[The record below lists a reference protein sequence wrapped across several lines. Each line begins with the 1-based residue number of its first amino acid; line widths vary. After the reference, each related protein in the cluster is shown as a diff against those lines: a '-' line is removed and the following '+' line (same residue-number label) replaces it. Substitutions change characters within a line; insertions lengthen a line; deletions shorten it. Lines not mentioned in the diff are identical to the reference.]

1 MTLRHIRIFEEVCR
15 SDCNMT
21 RAAERMHMSQP
32 AVSLAI
38 AELEEYY
45 GVKLFDRIARRLHLS
60 EAGKQFRR
68 YAQGILVTFDDME
81 KSIRNWDALG
91 KIRVGASVSIG
102 AALMPHFAKA
112 FAQECPETELTVR
125 IDRSDRLQ
133 EALINGELDVAL
145 IEGNVHH
152 ESLQA
157 QDFMEDSLAAIASP
171 DLPLPPDP
179 VPVELFLEQH
189 LLLRENGSGT
199 REIFQNAI
207 TNAGYAPPA
216 PAWESLSTAALVHA
230 AEVGLGV
237 AVVPKRMLPQP
248 NTLRVLTIDGISFSR
263 KYQIVVHKNKL
274 LTTAGERFLDIC
286 RREGTGVK

>member
-1 MTLRHIRIFEEVCR
+1 M
-15 SDCNMT
+15 
-21 RAAERMHMSQP
+21 
-32 AVSLAI
+32 
-38 AELEEYY
+38 
-45 GVKLFDRIARRLHLS
+45 
-60 EAGKQFRR
+60 
-68 YAQGILVTFDDME
+68 
-81 KSIRNWDALG
+81 
-91 KIRVGASVSIG
+91 
-102 AALMPHFAKA
+102 
-112 FAQECPETELTVR
+112 
-125 IDRSDRLQ
+125 
-133 EALINGELDVAL
+133 
-145 IEGNVHH
+145 
-152 ESLQA
+152 
-157 QDFMEDSLAAIASP
+157 
-171 DLPLPPDP
+171 
-179 VPVELFLEQH
+179 
-189 LLLRENGSGT
+189 LRENGSGT